1 MRFHTPH
8 RDVTFEIPDGWWEFV
23 VVNDLPFNHPHF
35 YAYDRESFPE
45 AEIISLAAL
54 EPPRRSPGV
63 ESFKKYKLVPVML
76 AFWSPE
82 YSLAPIHAKR
92 SDNPDYK
99 YQVTSGFHR
108 FYASVAVGYAMIPAI
123 VSKG

>member
-1 MRFHTPH
+1 MTATTYP
-8 RDVTFEIPDGWWEFV
+8 T
-23 VVNDLPFNHPHF
+23 
-35 YAYDRESFPE
+35 
-45 AEIISLAAL
+45 AEIIRLAYI
-54 EPPRRSPGV
+54 EPPRRTPGV
-63 ESFKKYKLVPVML
+63 EGFKKYKLVPVML

-82 YSLAPIHAKR
+82 YSLAPINAKR

-123 VSKG
+123 VSKD